1 MMVLGVMRVKTA
13 TFLTVNQKAN
23 AKKSL
28 WSQVTNC
35 SSNYLTYTI
44 DGEIARF
51 GFKIYKQMNFYFQ
64 PVFMSMQVFQNKLL
78 DVKAAKKTDIP

>member
-1 MMVLGVMRVKTA
+1 MIFFKCFVMMVLGVTRVKTA

-35 SSNYLTYTI
+35 SSNYLIHTI
-44 DGEIARF
+44 GD
-51 GFKIYKQMNFYFQ
+51 KILNLYLSMKTRNFLF
-64 PVFMSMQVFQNKLL
+64 
-78 DVKAAKKTDIP
+78 